1 MPLTLMKS
9 AHSHLIRSSGL
20 QVFRPLW
27 ALTPVRFKGVQVL
40 PFMPSFELYSR
51 NSLQASYTD

>member
-1 MPLTLMKS
+1 MPLALMES
-9 AHSHLIRSSGL
+9 AHSHLISL
-20 QVFRPLW
+20 RPLW

-40 PFMPSFELYSR
+40 PFMPSFELYPR